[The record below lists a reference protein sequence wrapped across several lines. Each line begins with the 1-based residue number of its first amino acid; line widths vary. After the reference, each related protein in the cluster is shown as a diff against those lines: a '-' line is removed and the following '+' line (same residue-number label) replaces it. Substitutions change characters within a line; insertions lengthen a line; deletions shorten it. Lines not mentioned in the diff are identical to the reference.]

1 MIFQMNNKIGFTDI
15 LDEFMENMCLYI
27 FLFFFLYCN
36 YVWICFDF
44 FIGTFQFPFF
54 FNISSLYF
62 RFGIDS
68 ISFFFIYLTGLLI
81 PLCIL
86 YSSNSKMSNEE
97 KQDYIY
103 LLFMV
108 GILLIFVFYTLDLL
122 IFYVSFELILIPF
135 FTYIGVSGYRKRRIH
150 ASYLFFFYTLIGSFF
165 MLVSIFIIYSYT
177 GTTDIEI
184 LWNVEW
190 ISNVRYLLW
199 FALFLTFAIKVPIF
213 PFHIWL
219 PEAHVEAPTEGSVL
233 LAGLLLKLGTYG
245 FLRYLFPMFIE
256 LNIYFNNMVV
266 TLCMAGIVYTSL
278 TTLRQIDIKRIIA
291 YSSISHMNMCM
302 LGLFSYNEIAMYGS
316 IFLMIAHG
324 VVSAGLFFII
334 GILYSRYKTKNIY
347 YLSGIINMM
356 PMMCFFFF
364 LFTLGNIG
372 MPGTSNFIGELLIL
386 IGIMY
391 QGYYLGMFTAV
402 LGIFFCTVYS
412 MWLYNKIIFLIP
424 KFSYV
429 IIADLYIFE
438 IIVLFPLVIF
448 IFFMGIKPSIFFNLI
463 NSSVLLNF
471 LEQFN

>member
-1 MIFQMNNKIGFTDI
+1 M
-15 LDEFMENMCLYI
+15 
-27 FLFFFLYCN
+27 
-36 YVWICFDF
+36 
-44 FIGTFQFPFF
+44 
-54 FNISSLYF
+54 SL
-62 RFGIDS
+62 
-68 ISFFFIYLTGLLI
+68 
-81 PLCIL
+81 
-86 YSSNSKMSNEE
+86 NSKLSNKE
-97 KQDYIY
+97 KQDHVF

-165 MLVSIFIIYSYT
+165 MLISIFIIYSYT

-190 ISNVRYLLW
+190 VSNVKYLLW

-256 LNIYFNNMVV
+256 LNIYFNNLVV
-266 TLCMAGIVYTSL
+266 VLCMAGIIYTSL
-278 TTLRQIDIKRIIA
+278 TTLRQIDVKRVIA

-324 VVSAGLFFII
+324 IVSGGLFFII
-334 GILYSRYKTKNIY
+334 GIIYSRYKTKNIY
-347 YLSGIINMM
+347 YLSGIVNMM
-356 PMMCFFFF
+356 PIMCFFFLF
-364 LFTLGNIG
+364 LL
-372 MPGTSNFIGELLIL
+372 
-386 IGIMY
+386 
-391 QGYYLGMFTAV
+391 
-402 LGIFFCTVYS
+402 
-412 MWLYNKIIFLIP
+412 
-424 KFSYV
+424 
-429 IIADLYIFE
+429 
-438 IIVLFPLVIF
+438 
-448 IFFMGIKPSIFFNLI
+448 
-463 NSSVLLNF
+463 
-471 LEQFN
+471 